1 MTELGSATHP
11 PSTGA
16 RRRGSPHETPLA
28 PSPTSA
34 EATSVED
41 SSEQEQTT
49 ELWTSYHSQHDA
61 ATRDALV
68 TTYYPLVKHVARRIA
83 ASLSHQ
89 VELDDLEGYGAE
101 GLLDAVDR
109 FDTARGAQ
117 FATFA
122 AHRIRGAIYDGIRST
137 DWAPRSIR
145 RKEREIQANYGWL
158 CTEHGRVPTEEE
170 EAGALGVPVDV
181 LRTSKSQISD
191 AQVGSLESRMIA
203 DPSRRSEPRDA
214 DAEPLAICV
223 ANEASHALRAGIAM
237 LDERERTVTTLSF
250 DEGLTLAE
258 IGARLGVTESRV
270 CQIRSGAIKR
280 LRAYARAQGLV
291 QA

>member
-1 MTELGSATHP
+1 MSLTDVDTATDLPGTGSIGGK
-11 PSTGA
+11 PSSQGSSAPLPEPVPASPDQSDIAALWASFRERRDEASRGA
-16 RRRGSPHETPLA
+16 I
-28 PSPTSA
+28 
-34 EATSVED
+34 
-41 SSEQEQTT
+41 
-49 ELWTSYHSQHDA
+49 
-61 ATRDALV
+61 V

-83 ASLSHQ
+83 ASLAHQ

-109 FDTARGAQ
+109 YDTSHGAQ

-145 RKEREIQANYGWL
+145 RKAREIHTNFGWL
-158 CTEHGRVPTEEE
+158 CTEHGREPTEAE
-170 EAGALGVPVDV
+170 EASALGVAVDA
-181 LRTSKSQISD
+181 LRSSKSQISG
-191 AQVGSLESRMIA
+191 AQIGSLEGRLASDPAKGA
-203 DPSRRSEPRDA
+203 DPRDP
-214 DAEPLAICV
+214 DGEPLAICI
-223 ANEASHALRAGIAM
+223 ANEASHALRAGLAL

-258 IGARLGVTESRV
+258 IGERLGVTESRV
-270 CQIRSGAIKR
+270 CQIRTGAIKR
-280 LRAYARAQGLV
+280 LRAYARAEGLV